1 MKIIVGISGASSVH
15 LGIRVAN
22 EILAAGHE
30 VCAIISDGAR
40 VTFKSEK
47 AWEYLG
53 NSRIPK
59 DNLGNSRIPKAN
71 LENSRILNEN
81 LGNSRIPNENLGN
94 SGIPNENFLQIEE
107 FLDEKIDIQRNMSDA
122 AASGSSGYE
131 AMIIAPCSSNTL
143 AKVAAGI
150 CDNLLLRAAAVML
163 KEQRKLIIAP
173 REMPFSPLS
182 IKHMSELS
190 GLGVMF
196 APPMIAHYNKPL
208 SLNDA
213 ENFIIGKWLDCLN
226 IKNNLFKRWK
236 I

>member
-47 AWEYLG
+47 AWEYLS
-53 NSRIPK
+53 NSRI
-59 DNLGNSRIPKAN
+59 SKA
-71 LENSRILNEN
+71 
-81 LGNSRIPNENLGN
+81 
-94 SGIPNENFLQIEE
+94 NFLQIEE
-107 FLDEKIDIQRNMSDA
+107 FLDEKIDIQSNMSSA

-163 KEQRKLIIAP
+163 KEQRKLVIAP

-196 APPMIAHYNKPL
+196 ALPMIAHYSKPK

>member
-47 AWEYLG
+47 AWEYLS
-53 NSRIPK
+53 NSRISKAKSRIPSQ
-59 DNLGNSRIPKAN
+59 NLGNSR
-71 LENSRILNEN
+71 
-81 LGNSRIPNENLGN
+81 
-94 SGIPNENFLQIEE
+94 IPNENFLQIEE
-107 FLDEKIDIQRNMSDA
+107 FLDEKIDIQSNMSSA

-196 APPMIAHYNKPL
+196 ALPMIAHYSKPL

>member
-47 AWEYLG
+47 AWEYLS
-53 NSRIPK
+53 NSRISKAKSRIPSQ
-59 DNLGNSRIPKAN
+59 NLGNSR
-71 LENSRILNEN
+71 
-81 LGNSRIPNENLGN
+81 
-94 SGIPNENFLQIEE
+94 IPNENFLQIEE
-107 FLDEKIDIQRNMSDA
+107 FLDEKIDIQSNMSDA

-163 KEQRKLIIAP
+163 KEQRKLVIAP

-196 APPMIAHYNKPL
+196 APPMIAHYSKPK

>member
-53 NSRIPK
+53 NSRIPNQ
-59 DNLGNSRIPKAN
+59 NLGNSRISNK
-71 LENSRILNEN
+71 
-81 LGNSRIPNENLGN
+81 
-94 SGIPNENFLQIEE
+94 NFLQIEE
-107 FLDEKIDIQRNMSDA
+107 FLDEKIDIQSNMSSA

-196 APPMIAHYNKPL
+196 ALPMIAHYSKPL

>member
-15 LGIRVAN
+15 LGIRAAN

-47 AWEYLG
+47 AWEYLS

-59 DNLGNSRIPKAN
+59 ANLENSRIPNENLGNSRIPKAN
-71 LENSRILNEN
+71 LENSR
-81 LGNSRIPNENLGN
+81 
-94 SGIPNENFLQIEE
+94 IPNENFLQIEE
-107 FLDEKIDIQRNMSDA
+107 FLDEKIDIQSNMWDA

-182 IKHMSELS
+182 IKHMNELS

-196 APPMIAHYNKPL
+196 APPMIAHYSKPK

>member
-15 LGIRVAN
+15 LGIKVAN

-59 DNLGNSRIPKAN
+59 AN
-71 LENSRILNEN
+71 LENSR
-81 LGNSRIPNENLGN
+81 
-94 SGIPNENFLQIEE
+94 IPNENFLQIEE
-107 FLDEKIDIQRNMSDA
+107 FLDEKIDIQSNMWDS

-196 APPMIAHYNKPL
+196 APPMIAHYSKPL
-208 SLNDA
+208 SLNDT

>member
-53 NSRIPK
+53 NSRIP
-59 DNLGNSRIPKAN
+59 
-71 LENSRILNEN
+71 NEN
-81 LGNSRIPNENLGN
+81 LGNSRI
-94 SGIPNENFLQIEE
+94 SKANFLQIEE
-107 FLDEKIDIQRNMSDA
+107 FLDEKIDIQSNMWDA

-196 APPMIAHYNKPL
+196 APPMIAHYSKPK

>member
-15 LGIRVAN
+15 LGIRAAN

-53 NSRIPK
+53 NSRIL
-59 DNLGNSRIPKAN
+59 NEN

-81 LGNSRIPNENLGN
+81 LGNSRIPNEN
-94 SGIPNENFLQIEE
+94 FLQIEE
-107 FLDEKIDIQRNMSDA
+107 FLDEKIDIQSNMWDG

-182 IKHMSELS
+182 IKHMNELS

-196 APPMIAHYNKPL
+196 APPMIAHYSKPL

>member
-47 AWEYLG
+47 AWEYLS

-59 DNLGNSRIPKAN
+59 DNLGNSR
-71 LENSRILNEN
+71 
-81 LGNSRIPNENLGN
+81 
-94 SGIPNENFLQIEE
+94 IPNENFLQIEE
-107 FLDEKIDIQRNMSDA
+107 FLDEKIDIQSNMWDA

-196 APPMIAHYNKPL
+196 APPMIAHYSKPL

>member
-59 DNLGNSRIPKAN
+59 AN
-71 LENSRILNEN
+71 LENSRI
-81 LGNSRIPNENLGN
+81 S
-94 SGIPNENFLQIEE
+94 NENFLQIEE
-107 FLDEKIDIQRNMSDA
+107 FLDEKIDIQSNMSGA

-196 APPMIAHYNKPL
+196 APPMIAHYSKPK

>member
-47 AWEYLG
+47 AWEYLS
-53 NSRIPK
+53 NSR
-59 DNLGNSRIPKAN
+59 
-71 LENSRILNEN
+71 
-81 LGNSRIPNENLGN
+81 
-94 SGIPNENFLQIEE
+94 IPNENFLQIEE
-107 FLDEKIDIQRNMSDA
+107 FLDEKIDIQSNMWDA

-196 APPMIAHYNKPL
+196 APPMIAHYSKPK

>member
-47 AWEYLG
+47 AWEYLS

-59 DNLGNSRIPKAN
+59 AKSRIPSQNLGNSRIPK
-71 LENSRILNEN
+71 
-81 LGNSRIPNENLGN
+81 
-94 SGIPNENFLQIEE
+94 ENFLQIEE
-107 FLDEKIDIQRNMSDA
+107 FLDEKIDIQSNMSGA

-196 APPMIAHYNKPL
+196 ALPMIAHYSKPL

>member
-15 LGIRVAN
+15 LGRRVAN

-47 AWEYLG
+47 AWEYL
-53 NSRIPK
+53 S
-59 DNLGNSRIPKAN
+59 NSRIPKAN

-81 LGNSRIPNENLGN
+81 LGNSRIPNEN
-94 SGIPNENFLQIEE
+94 FLQIEE
-107 FLDEKIDIQRNMSDA
+107 FLDEKIDIQSNMWDA

-196 APPMIAHYNKPL
+196 APPMIAHYSKPL

>member
-47 AWEYLG
+47 AWEYLS
-53 NSRIPK
+53 NSRISKAKSRIPK
-59 DNLGNSRIPKAN
+59 ENLGNSRIPKAN
-71 LENSRILNEN
+71 L
-81 LGNSRIPNENLGN
+81 GNSRI
-94 SGIPNENFLQIEE
+94 SKENFLQIEE
-107 FLDEKIDIQRNMSDA
+107 FLDEKIDIQSNMSSA

-163 KEQRKLIIAP
+163 KEQRKLIIAL

-196 APPMIAHYNKPL
+196 APPMIAHYSKPK

>member
-47 AWEYLG
+47 AWEYL
-53 NSRIPK
+53 S
-59 DNLGNSRIPKAN
+59 NSRIPKAK
-71 LENSRILNEN
+71 SRIPKEN
-81 LGNSRIPNENLGN
+81 LGNSR
-94 SGIPNENFLQIEE
+94 IPNENFLQIEE
-107 FLDEKIDIQRNMSDA
+107 FLDEKIDIQSNMSGA

-196 APPMIAHYNKPL
+196 ALPMIAHYSKPK

>member
-47 AWEYLG
+47 AWEYLS
-53 NSRIPK
+53 NSRILK
-59 DNLGNSRIPKAN
+59 ANLGNSRIPKAN
-71 LENSRILNEN
+71 LENSRIPNDN
-81 LGNSRIPNENLGN
+81 LGNSR
-94 SGIPNENFLQIEE
+94 IPNENFLQIEE
-107 FLDEKIDIQRNMSDA
+107 FLDEKIDIQSNMWDG

-182 IKHMSELS
+182 IKHMNELS

-196 APPMIAHYNKPL
+196 APPMIAHYSKPL

>member
-53 NSRIPK
+53 NSRI
-59 DNLGNSRIPKAN
+59 
-71 LENSRILNEN
+71 LNEN
-81 LGNSRIPNENLGN
+81 LGNSRILKANLGN
-94 SGIPNENFLQIEE
+94 SRIPNENFLQIEE
-107 FLDEKIDIQRNMSDA
+107 FLDEKIDIQSNMSSA

-196 APPMIAHYNKPL
+196 ALPMIAHYSKPK

>member
-59 DNLGNSRIPKAN
+59 ANLG
-71 LENSRILNEN
+71 NSRILNEN
-81 LGNSRIPNENLGN
+81 LGNSRILKENLGN
-94 SGIPNENFLQIEE
+94 SRIPNENFLQIEE
-107 FLDEKIDIQRNMSDA
+107 FLDEKIDIQSNMSSA

-182 IKHMSELS
+182 IKHMNELS

-196 APPMIAHYNKPL
+196 APPMIAHYSKPK

>member
-47 AWEYLG
+47 AWEYL
-53 NSRIPK
+53 S
-59 DNLGNSRIPKAN
+59 NSRIPKAN
-71 LENSRILNEN
+71 LENSR
-81 LGNSRIPNENLGN
+81 
-94 SGIPNENFLQIEE
+94 IPNENFLQIEE
-107 FLDEKIDIQRNMSDA
+107 FLDEKIDIQSNMSSA

-182 IKHMSELS
+182 IKHMNELS

-196 APPMIAHYNKPL
+196 APPMIAHYSKPL

>member
-40 VTFKSEK
+40 VTSKSEK
-47 AWEYLG
+47 AWEY
-53 NSRIPK
+53 
-59 DNLGNSRIPKAN
+59 LGNSRIPKAN
-71 LENSRILNEN
+71 LENSRILKANLGNSRILKEN
-81 LGNSRIPNENLGN
+81 LGNSR
-94 SGIPNENFLQIEE
+94 IPNENFLQIEE
-107 FLDEKIDIQRNMSDA
+107 FLDEKIDIQSNMSSA

-196 APPMIAHYNKPL
+196 APPMIAHYSKPK

>member
-47 AWEYLG
+47 AWEYLS
-53 NSRIPK
+53 NSRISKAKSRIPSQ
-59 DNLGNSRIPKAN
+59 NLGNSRISKA
-71 LENSRILNEN
+71 N
-81 LGNSRIPNENLGN
+81 LGNSR
-94 SGIPNENFLQIEE
+94 IPNENFLQIEE
-107 FLDEKIDIQRNMSDA
+107 FLDEKIDIQSNMSSA

-196 APPMIAHYNKPL
+196 ALPMIAHYSKPK

>member
-15 LGIRVAN
+15 LGIRAAN

-40 VTFKSEK
+40 ATFESEK

-53 NSRIPK
+53 NSRISK
-59 DNLGNSRIPKAN
+59 DNLGNSRI
-71 LENSRILNEN
+71 SNEN

-94 SGIPNENFLQIEE
+94 SRIPNENFLQIEE
-107 FLDEKIDIQRNMSDA
+107 FLDEKIDIQSNMWDA

-190 GLGVMF
+190 SLGVMF
-196 APPMIAHYNKPL
+196 APPMIAHYSKPL

-236 I
+236 ICKKN

>member
-59 DNLGNSRIPKAN
+59 DNLGNSRIPNEN

-81 LGNSRIPNENLGN
+81 LGNSRILKANLEN
-94 SGIPNENFLQIEE
+94 SRIPNENFLQIEE
-107 FLDEKIDIQRNMSDA
+107 FLDEKIDIQSNMSSA

-196 APPMIAHYNKPL
+196 APPMIAHYSKPL

>member
-15 LGIRVAN
+15 LGIRAAN

-59 DNLGNSRIPKAN
+59 ANLGNSR
-71 LENSRILNEN
+71 
-81 LGNSRIPNENLGN
+81 
-94 SGIPNENFLQIEE
+94 IPNENFLQIEE
-107 FLDEKIDIQRNMSDA
+107 FLDEKIDIQSNMSDA

-196 APPMIAHYNKPL
+196 APPMIAHYSKPL

>member
-47 AWEYLG
+47 AWEYLS
-53 NSRIPK
+53 NSRISKAKSRIPNQ
-59 DNLGNSRIPKAN
+59 NLGNSR
-71 LENSRILNEN
+71 
-81 LGNSRIPNENLGN
+81 
-94 SGIPNENFLQIEE
+94 IPNENFLQIEE
-107 FLDEKIDIQRNMSDA
+107 FLDEKIDIQSNMSSA

-196 APPMIAHYNKPL
+196 APPMIAHYSKPL

>member
-53 NSRIPK
+53 NSRIP
-59 DNLGNSRIPKAN
+59 
-71 LENSRILNEN
+71 NEN
-81 LGNSRIPNENLGN
+81 LGNSRILKANLGT
-94 SGIPNENFLQIEE
+94 SRIPNENFLQIEE
-107 FLDEKIDIQRNMSDA
+107 FLDEKIDIQSNMWDA

-182 IKHMSELS
+182 IKHMNKLS
-190 GLGVMF
+190 SLGVMF
-196 APPMIAHYNKPL
+196 APPMIAHYSKPL
-208 SLNDA
+208 SLNDT

>member
-53 NSRIPK
+53 NSRIP
-59 DNLGNSRIPKAN
+59 
-71 LENSRILNEN
+71 
-81 LGNSRIPNENLGN
+81 
-94 SGIPNENFLQIEE
+94 NENFLQIEE
-107 FLDEKIDIQRNMSDA
+107 FLDEKIDIQSNMSDA

-163 KEQRKLIIAP
+163 KEQRKLVIAP

-196 APPMIAHYNKPL
+196 ALPMIAHYSKPK

>member
-15 LGIRVAN
+15 LGIRAAN

-59 DNLGNSRIPKAN
+59 AN
-71 LENSRILNEN
+71 LENSRILKAN
-81 LGNSRIPNENLGN
+81 LGNSR
-94 SGIPNENFLQIEE
+94 IPNENFLQIEE
-107 FLDEKIDIQRNMSDA
+107 FLHEKIDIQSNMSGA

-182 IKHMSELS
+182 IKHMSDLS

-196 APPMIAHYNKPL
+196 APPMIAHYSKPL
-208 SLNDA
+208 SLNDT

>member
-47 AWEYLG
+47 AWEYLS
-53 NSRIPK
+53 NSRISKAKSRIPSQ
-59 DNLGNSRIPKAN
+59 NLGNSRISKA
-71 LENSRILNEN
+71 
-81 LGNSRIPNENLGN
+81 
-94 SGIPNENFLQIEE
+94 NFLQIEE
-107 FLDEKIDIQRNMSDA
+107 FLDEKIDIQSNMSGA

-196 APPMIAHYNKPL
+196 ALPMIAHYSKPK

>member
-47 AWEYLG
+47 AWEYL
-53 NSRIPK
+53 S
-59 DNLGNSRIPKAN
+59 
-71 LENSRILNEN
+71 
-81 LGNSRIPNENLGN
+81 NSRIPNENLGN
-94 SGIPNENFLQIEE
+94 SRISSQNLGNSRIPNENFLQIEE
-107 FLDEKIDIQRNMSDA
+107 FLDEKIDIQSNMSSA

-196 APPMIAHYNKPL
+196 ALPMIAHYSKPL

>member
-47 AWEYLG
+47 AWEYL
-53 NSRIPK
+53 S
-59 DNLGNSRIPKAN
+59 
-71 LENSRILNEN
+71 
-81 LGNSRIPNENLGN
+81 NSRIPNENLGN
-94 SGIPNENFLQIEE
+94 SRISSQNLGNSRIPNENFLQIEE
-107 FLDEKIDIQRNMSDA
+107 FLDEKIDIQSNMSDA

-196 APPMIAHYNKPL
+196 ALPMIAHYSKPL

>member
-47 AWEYLG
+47 AWEYLS

-59 DNLGNSRIPKAN
+59 AKSRIPSQNLGNSRIPK
-71 LENSRILNEN
+71 
-81 LGNSRIPNENLGN
+81 
-94 SGIPNENFLQIEE
+94 ENFLQIEE
-107 FLDEKIDIQRNMSDA
+107 FLDEKIDIQSDMWDA

-182 IKHMSELS
+182 IKHMNKLS
-190 GLGVMF
+190 GLSVMF
-196 APPMIAHYNKPL
+196 APPMIAHYSKPL

>member
-15 LGIRVAN
+15 LGIRAAN

-59 DNLGNSRIPKAN
+59 DNLGNSRI
-71 LENSRILNEN
+71 LNEN
-81 LGNSRIPNENLGN
+81 LGNSRILKENLGN
-94 SGIPNENFLQIEE
+94 SRISNENFLQIEE
-107 FLDEKIDIQRNMSDA
+107 FLDEKIDIQSNMSDA

-196 APPMIAHYNKPL
+196 APPMIAHYSKPL

>member
-53 NSRIPK
+53 NSRIP
-59 DNLGNSRIPKAN
+59 
-71 LENSRILNEN
+71 
-81 LGNSRIPNENLGN
+81 
-94 SGIPNENFLQIEE
+94 NENFLQIEE
-107 FLDEKIDIQRNMSDA
+107 FLDEKIDIQSNMWDA

-182 IKHMSELS
+182 IKHMNELS

-196 APPMIAHYNKPL
+196 APPMIAHYSKPK

>member
-47 AWEYLG
+47 AWEYLS
-53 NSRIPK
+53 NSRIPSQ
-59 DNLGNSRIPKAN
+59 NLGNSRIPKA
-71 LENSRILNEN
+71 
-81 LGNSRIPNENLGN
+81 
-94 SGIPNENFLQIEE
+94 NFLQIEE
-107 FLDEKIDIQRNMSDA
+107 FLDEKIDIQSNMSSA

-196 APPMIAHYNKPL
+196 ALPMIAHYSKPK

>member
-15 LGIRVAN
+15 LGIRAAN

-47 AWEYLG
+47 AWEYLSD
-53 NSRIPK
+53 SRIPK
-59 DNLGNSRIPKAN
+59 AKSRIPKAKSRIPNQNLGNSR
-71 LENSRILNEN
+71 
-81 LGNSRIPNENLGN
+81 
-94 SGIPNENFLQIEE
+94 IPNENFLQIEE
-107 FLDEKIDIQRNMSDA
+107 FLDEKIDIQSNMWDA

-196 APPMIAHYNKPL
+196 APPMIAHYSKPL

-236 I
+236 ICKKN

>member
-53 NSRIPK
+53 NSRIPN
-59 DNLGNSRIPKAN
+59 DNLGNSRILKA
-71 LENSRILNEN
+71 N

-107 FLDEKIDIQRNMSDA
+107 FLDEKIDIQSNMWDA

-196 APPMIAHYNKPL
+196 APPMIAHYSKPL

>member
-59 DNLGNSRIPKAN
+59 AK
-71 LENSRILNEN
+71 SRILNEN
-81 LGNSRIPNENLGN
+81 LGNSRIPKANLGN
-94 SGIPNENFLQIEE
+94 SRIPNENFLQIEE
-107 FLDEKIDIQRNMSDA
+107 FLDEKIDIQSNMWDA

-182 IKHMSELS
+182 IKHMNELS

-196 APPMIAHYNKPL
+196 APPMIAHYSKPL